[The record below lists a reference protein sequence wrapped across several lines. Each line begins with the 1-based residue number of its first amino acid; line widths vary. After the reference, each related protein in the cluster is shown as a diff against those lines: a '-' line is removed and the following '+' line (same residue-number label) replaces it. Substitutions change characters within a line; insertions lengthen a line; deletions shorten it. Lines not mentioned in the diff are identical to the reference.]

1 MNEAVG
7 GVRRRNCILEALEL
21 FRARYALVTVRPLIV
36 FLYVCENEGL
46 NVSELAHVSDMSV
59 SVAARLARALL
70 APEAADAME
79 PAAGLLEFRSS
90 PRDAR
95 IKFIHLTERGRSL
108 RAELDGL
115 IAQAAPILICA

>member
-1 MNEAVG
+1 MNEAVRRI
-7 GVRRRNCILEALEL
+7 RRRNCILEALEL
-21 FRARYALVTVRPLIV
+21 FRERYALVTVRPLIV

-70 APEAADAME
+70 APSAPDAME
-79 PAAGLLEFRSS
+79 PAAGLLEFRAS

-95 IKFIHLTERGRSL
+95 IKFIHLTDQGRAL
-108 RAELDGL
+108 RAELDQL
-115 IAQAAPILICA
+115 IGQAAPIVIVA